1 MTTTERRYPR
11 ITDEGIA
18 AMRARVGIPA
28 KRDDRGKYTQINAD
42 AARGYS
48 IATGDLNPLYVDADH
63 ARASRWGDTV
73 APPGILLATGEP
85 EGRDITPEEREAG
98 RGGALPGVHGM
109 FAGRDFEWYAPML
122 AGDTIYK
129 VTYEAG
135 FYEKDGKFTGSRQI
149 LQMVETLFRNQRHEV
164 VAKMLGWRMRTE
176 RDAAR
181 ERKSVFRE
189 SRVWSDEELA
199 EIDEAYARETWRG
212 PEPRYWE
219 DVQIGD
225 SLGEMVRGPFRVTDG
240 VAWEM
245 GWGGPYART
254 GKSDHAFRMRHP
266 GAYTQD
272 PRGVWDV
279 VERVHWDDEFAREIG
294 VPAAYDYGAQ
304 RVGWTCNFLTNWMG
318 DDAWLKRMWVQI
330 RKFNILG
337 DLQTFTGEVIDKR
350 IEDGEYQVVCDFQA
364 INQLNEITT
373 PGQAII
379 LLPSREAGNP
389 QLPTGSQPPY
399 PTWEGDKKVV
409 PVGPSRFQPV
419 SSTHGF
425 RMVGLQD

>member
-1 MTTTERRYPR
+1 MTSTEERRYPQ

-18 AMRARVGIPA
+18 ALRARVGIPV

-42 AARGYS
+42 AARAFS
-48 IATGDLNPLYVDADH
+48 IAAGDTNPLYLDPDH
-63 ARASRWGDTV
+63 ARASRWGAPV

-85 EGRDITPEEREAG
+85 EGRSLTAEERESG
-98 RGGALPGVHGM
+98 RSGALPSVHGM
-109 FAGRDFEWYAPML
+109 FAGRDFEWYQPML
-122 AGDTIYK
+122 DGDTIYR
-129 VTYEAG
+129 VAYEAG
-135 FYEKDGKFTGSRQI
+135 FYEKDGKFTGGRQI

-181 ERKSVFRE
+181 ERKTVFRE
-189 SRVWSDEELA
+189 SKEWSDQELA
-199 EIDEAYARETWRG
+199 EIDKAFEHESHRG
-212 PEPRYWE
+212 AEPRYWE
-219 DVQIGD
+219 DVAIGD
-225 SLGEMVRGPFRVTDG
+225 DMGEMVRGPFRVTDA

-254 GKSDHAFRMRHP
+254 GKFDQEFRQRHP
-266 GAYTQD
+266 GAYTKD

-279 VERVHWDDEFAREIG
+279 VERVHWEDDFAREIG

-304 RVGWTCNFLTNWMG
+304 RVGWSCNFVTNWMG

-337 DLQTFTGEVIDKR
+337 DLQTFKGEVIEKR
-350 IEDGEYQVVCDFQA
+350 IEDGEHQVVCDFWA
-364 INQLNEITT
+364 LNQLNEITT

-379 LLPSREAGNP
+379 LLPSREGGMP

-399 PTWEGDKKVV
+399 PTWGADTKVT
-409 PVGPSRFQPV
+409 PVGPSPFQPE
-419 SSTHGF
+419 STTHGF
-425 RMVGLQD
+425 RMVGLQ

>member
-1 MTTTERRYPR
+1 MTSTEQRRYPQ

-18 AMRARVGIPA
+18 ALRARVGIPV

-42 AARGYS
+42 AARAYS
-48 IATGDLNPLYVDADH
+48 IGTGDVNPLYLDVEH
-63 ARASRWGDTV
+63 ARASRWGGPV

-85 EGRDITPEEREAG
+85 EGRGLTPEERESG

-109 FAGRDFEWYAPML
+109 FAGRDFEWYQPML
-122 AGDTIYK
+122 DGDTIHK

-135 FYEKDGKFTGSRQI
+135 FYEKDGKFTGVRQI
-149 LQMVETLFRNQRHEV
+149 LQIIETLYRNQRHEV

-181 ERKSVFRE
+181 ERKTVFRDSKE
-189 SRVWSDEELA
+189 WSDQELQ
-199 EIDEAYARETWRG
+199 EIDDAYEAESHRG
-212 PEPRYWE
+212 AEPRYWE
-219 DVQIGD
+219 DVNVGD
-225 SLGEMVRGPFRVTDG
+225 DMSEMVRGPFRVTDG

-254 GKSDHAFRMRHP
+254 GKNDHEFRKRHP

-272 PRGVWDV
+272 PRSVWDV
-279 VERVHWDDEFAREIG
+279 VERVHWDDDFAREIG

-304 RVGWTCNFLTNWMG
+304 RVGWSCNFLTNWMG

-337 DLQTFTGEVIDKR
+337 DLQTFRGEVIDKR
-350 IEDGEYQVVCDFQA
+350 IENGEYQVVCDFWA
-364 INQLNEITT
+364 LNQLKEITT

-379 LLPSREAGNP
+379 VLPSREGGLP
-389 QLPTGSQPPY
+389 QLPTGSQPQY
-399 PTWEGDKKVV
+399 PTWGDDTKIT
-409 PVGPSRFQPV
+409 PVGPSPFQPE
-419 SSTHGF
+419 STTHGF
-425 RMVGLQD
+425 RMVGLQ